1 MALAWN
7 QPSSIYIQPGSL
19 TQILLTY
26 TVSQDA
32 IPDSIGI
39 FQINAYSQNDT
50 SRSDTLDVTVTASM
64 VSDASVSIQDSY
76 LNMPWSVNPGELV
89 SIGFEITNNAS
100 VQDIF
105 STNLDIMGISDWNVV
120 SIVPEQIYL
129 NSNSSGTFVV
139 TLQSPESA
147 QFGDNCPG
155 IIAEISSL
163 RSGQTY
169 QSQTYDNL
177 AINQINDVS
186 IQLTNSPES
195 LIPGIVNTFNL
206 QIENLGNGAVTSNI
220 ILANIPSSWNW
231 WLEDEFG
238 QILMNIQLSER
249 SELDYVQYVQLKIEV
264 PAGVEPNRQFSI
276 SISAS
281 VIGNSED
288 TNSDNNEIIAN
299 IFTST
304 VRNIILSTQ
313 DSPIYIGV
321 GNSTKLESYIFN
333 LGNVDEG
340 EVQIRAQI
348 TSQDYSAPIES
359 YFTIGTIGI
368 TFELDIFHTITLAKN
383 SSRIL
388 GMDIVLPQDIP
399 IDSTISI
406 LFEIKYV
413 DSGIITKS
421 QTVDLIVNHVRKIS
435 TEYGYPSNTLVD
447 DYGQLWINN
456 TIESTADETLTIN
469 FENPENWNLLC
480 QSKLVNDSGITIQ
493 SPFSVSIIRT
503 SSIYCEVLNDG
514 MVLEDEISISVIDT
528 NGNTLSQN
536 SIPYSFPEKT
546 TESTSISLPV
556 IGGIGMLVVIL
567 IAGLMFTMNRF
578 RHREDDYIDN
588 KPISGP
594 PISGPP
600 ISNQNITHIT
610 PQDSIT
616 ETSPPIPENGLPQ
629 GWTMEQWKYYGQQY
643 LEMTN
648 RQ

>member
-1 MALAWN
+1 M
-7 QPSSIYIQPGSL
+7 
-19 TQILLTY
+19 
-26 TVSQDA
+26 
-32 IPDSIGI
+32 
-39 FQINAYSQNDT
+39 
-50 SRSDTLDVTVTASM
+50 
-64 VSDASVSIQDSY
+64 
-76 LNMPWSVNPGELV
+76 
-89 SIGFEITNNAS
+89 
-100 VQDIF
+100 
-105 STNLDIMGISDWNVV
+105 
-120 SIVPEQIYL
+120 
-129 NSNSSGTFVV
+129 
-139 TLQSPESA
+139 
-147 QFGDNCPG
+147 
-155 IIAEISSL
+155 
-163 RSGQTY
+163 
-169 QSQTYDNL
+169 

-186 IQLTNSPES
+186 IELTNSPES

-368 TFELDIFHTITLAKN
+368 TFELDVFHTITLAKN

-399 IDSTISI
+399 IDSTIS
-406 LFEIKYV
+406 L
-413 DSGIITKS
+413 S
-421 QTVDLIVNHVRKIS
+421 LI
-435 TEYGYPSNTLVD
+435 
-447 DYGQLWINN
+447 
-456 TIESTADETLTIN
+456 
-469 FENPENWNLLC
+469 
-480 QSKLVNDSGITIQ
+480 
-493 SPFSVSIIRT
+493 
-503 SSIYCEVLNDG
+503 
-514 MVLEDEISISVIDT
+514 
-528 NGNTLSQN
+528 
-536 SIPYSFPEKT
+536 
-546 TESTSISLPV
+546 
-556 IGGIGMLVVIL
+556 
-567 IAGLMFTMNRF
+567 
-578 RHREDDYIDN
+578 
-588 KPISGP
+588 
-594 PISGPP
+594 
-600 ISNQNITHIT
+600 HI
-610 PQDSIT
+610 
-616 ETSPPIPENGLPQ
+616 
-629 GWTMEQWKYYGQQY
+629 
-643 LEMTN
+643 
-648 RQ
+648 

>member
-1 MALAWN
+1 M
-7 QPSSIYIQPGSL
+7 
-19 TQILLTY
+19 
-26 TVSQDA
+26 
-32 IPDSIGI
+32 
-39 FQINAYSQNDT
+39 
-50 SRSDTLDVTVTASM
+50 DVTVTASM

-163 RSGQTY
+163 RSGQSY
-169 QSQTYDNL
+169 QSQTFDNL
-177 AINQINDVS
+177 SINQINDVS
-186 IQLTNSPES
+186 IQLTYSPES

-480 QSKLVNDSGITIQ
+480 QSKLVNDSGIIIQ

>member
-1 MALAWN
+1 M
-7 QPSSIYIQPGSL
+7 
-19 TQILLTY
+19 
-26 TVSQDA
+26 
-32 IPDSIGI
+32 
-39 FQINAYSQNDT
+39 
-50 SRSDTLDVTVTASM
+50 
-64 VSDASVSIQDSY
+64 
-76 LNMPWSVNPGELV
+76 
-89 SIGFEITNNAS
+89 
-100 VQDIF
+100 QDIF

-276 SISAS
+276 SMSAS

-368 TFELDIFHTITLAKN
+368 TFELDVFHTITLAKN

-435 TEYGYPSNTLVD
+435 TEYGYSSNTLVD